1 MDKQSSAGRLDT
13 RRPHPDARVI
23 AAQAIASHRAV
34 QNQREL
40 TVALSL
46 ATMFAPVVFLEIGTY
61 AGGTAWAF
69 GNLPSVDL
77 MICIDSGPEPDALD
91 RLADIPAETHLIQGQ
106 SEDFSTLHRV
116 RAILDHRGV
125 DVLFIDGSHDYESVR
140 TDWELY
146 RPLVRPG
153 GLVMF
158 HNTQPHHDRPEVEV
172 HRLWAQLEAD
182 YQTVEIVGEPGTW
195 AGIGVV
201 FG

>member
-1 MDKQSSAGRLDT
+1 MDQQYSHAVPVT
-13 RRPHPDARVI
+13 RNPHPDVR
-23 AAQAIASHRAV
+23 AIAYQAVVNERAV

-46 ATMFAPVVFLEIGTY
+46 ASMFSPVIYLEIGTY

-69 GNLPSVDL
+69 GHLPSVDL
-77 MICIDSGPEPDALD
+77 MMCIDSGPEPDAAG
-91 RLADIPAETHLIQGQ
+91 RLANLPAEAHLIQSQ
-106 SEDFSTLHRV
+106 SEEYGTLARV
-116 RAILDHRGV
+116 KSILDHRGV
-125 DVLFIDGSHDYESVR
+125 DLLFIDGSHDYESVR
-140 TDWELY
+140 SDWELY

-158 HNTQPHHDRPEVEV
+158 HDTQPHHDRPEVEV